1 MLASAGLPP
10 LDGFVSE
17 WLLLQSFLFTPGLP
31 EPFLNMLI
39 PVVAALIAL
48 VAALAGYT
56 MVKFFGVIFL
66 GQPREDKLAQAH
78 DAGAW
83 ERAGHGL
90 ARRAAA
96 SRSACCRSSSSRL
109 IDPVDAR
116 SSSAPASA
124 GTVAAGGW
132 LLAPVERRARAA
144 TAR

>member
-10 LDGFVSE
+10 LGGFVSE

-31 EPFLNMLI
+31 DPLLNMLI

-83 ERAGHGL
+83 ERVGHALAGAGL
-90 ARRAAA
+90 RGAGPAAGAVHPAA
-96 SRSACCRSSSSRL
+96 SIR
-109 IDPVDAR
+109 
-116 SSSAPASA
+116 
-124 GTVAAGGW
+124 
-132 LLAPVERRARAA
+132 
-144 TAR
+144 